1 MARII
6 HAAFLAASLLLS
18 ASPPAVSGER
28 NRPDSVAQGADDIA
42 APSTVPATRPFP
54 APEPNVRRTIARPT
68 APAVTVSADDIARFL
83 AGMQPSAASPLAAL
97 TRDQGWLQHARFF
110 DRAFGALDQTQLAK
124 IRAWSDTQLRTRRPA
139 MFYMFSG
146 PDFLYADAFFP
157 AASTYVLAGL
167 ESVGQIP
174 EPMNMPR
181 AAIGPALGNI
191 AASLHTVLNFSF
203 FKTHN
208 MRMELNSGRLGGTV
222 PILYVFLARAG
233 KTIRDAGLVTL
244 DQDGVEQPDGPGV
257 KSMAHGVRIV
267 FTGQDGRVQTLYYFS
282 TNLANDGVASSGILK
297 FCERLGAGDSLIK
310 SASYLLHS
318 GKFSKIRDFLLA
330 HSASILQDDSGI
342 PVRDFDRQKW
352 QLQPFGQYRGPVD
365 VFPQNYQ
372 PRLRELFQNATPM
385 DFGVGYRWRPRESNL
400 LLAVRKDATAGG
412 ATATP

>member
-6 HAAFLAASLLLS
+6 QAAFLATSLLLP
-18 ASPPAVSGER
+18 ASSPAGSVER
-28 NRPDSVAQGADDIA
+28 ARADRVAQAGDDIA
-42 APSTVPATRPFP
+42 APRAWRGTRPFA
-54 APEPNVRRTIARPT
+54 APEQRARRPMARL
-68 APAVTVSADDIARFL
+68 AASASADDTARFL
-83 AGMQPSAASPLAAL
+83 AGMQPSAESPLAAL
-97 TRDQGWLQHARFF
+97 TRDQSWLQHAGFF
-110 DRAFGALDQTQLAK
+110 DRAFGALDRTQLGK
-124 IRAWSDTQLRTRRPA
+124 IRAWSGAQLRTRRPA

-167 ESVGQIP
+167 EPVGQIP
-174 EPMNMPR
+174 DVLNMPR
-181 AAIGPALGNI
+181 ASIGPSLQNI
-191 AASLHTVLNFSF
+191 AGSLHTILNFSF

-233 KTIRDAGLVTL
+233 KTVRDAGLVAL

-257 KSMAHGVRIV
+257 KSAAHGVKIV
-267 FTGQDGRVQTLYYFS
+267 FTGQDGRTQTLYYFS
-282 TNLANDGVASSGILK
+282 TNLANDGVGNSGILK

-342 PVRDFDRQKW
+342 PVSDFDRKKW
-352 QLQPFGQYRGPVD
+352 QLQPFGQYLGPVD

-372 PRLRELFQNATPM
+372 PRLRELFQKANPIPM
-385 DFGVGYRWRPRESNL
+385 GFGVGYRWRPQESNL
-400 LLAVRKDATAGG
+400 LLAVRKDADTAG
-412 ATATP
+412 AAAAP

>member
-1 MARII
+1 
-6 HAAFLAASLLLS
+6 
-18 ASPPAVSGER
+18 
-28 NRPDSVAQGADDIA
+28 
-42 APSTVPATRPFP
+42 
-54 APEPNVRRTIARPT
+54 
-68 APAVTVSADDIARFL
+68 
-83 AGMQPSAASPLAAL
+83 
-97 TRDQGWLQHARFF
+97 
-110 DRAFGALDQTQLAK
+110 
-124 IRAWSDTQLRTRRPA
+124 
-139 MFYMFSG
+139 
-146 PDFLYADAFFP
+146 
-157 AASTYVLAGL
+157 
-167 ESVGQIP
+167 
-174 EPMNMPR
+174 
-181 AAIGPALGNI
+181 
-191 AASLHTVLNFSF
+191 
-203 FKTHN
+203 
-208 MRMELNSGRLGGTV
+208 
-222 PILYVFLARAG
+222 
-233 KTIRDAGLVTL
+233 
-244 DQDGVEQPDGPGV
+244 
-257 KSMAHGVRIV
+257 MAHGVRIV